1 MTSIMQ
7 PDRYASEWA
16 TSPQVPA
23 IEWRTPDAL
32 PTEPPP
38 KPYPTDS
45 LPATIRDAVKAT
57 ARYVAAPEALAAQ
70 CIIAAVAYLAQTR
83 VNAPH
88 VSNPAG
94 MPCSLFQLA
103 LADSGDRKSEC
114 YRLAFKTI
122 NEAERIA
129 RDGYAAETAEFRG
142 MQEGLS
148 GKALKEFLASHTAP
162 FNPRTLY
169 TDSTFEKIAG
179 DFIQG
184 MPSGA
189 WFTDE
194 GGSILG
200 GHSMKADTVTATLG
214 GLVKLFDNGQ
224 AERDR
229 IGADAA
235 VGIAYDRRFSVHM
248 MAQEPTVREAL
259 KNPLLQGQGFLPRFL
274 MSAAP
279 SIAGTRFISVDSL
292 KINAY
297 QSAAIQCF
305 WARCKEI
312 ALLESFAGIDGAVK
326 PPVIELTNE
335 AQDVW
340 IEFYNRIEG
349 EQGSLGEYGGP
360 LKPFASRSGELA
372 RRLAAGFA
380 LFDGESAI
388 SAKTMT
394 AACEVAGHSLCEWA
408 RYLAGNAAESNGNRE
423 ALELMSWLA
432 AHAEARTVT
441 SVLKGGPRKFRSAA
455 KARGAL
461 STLAAAG
468 WLVFHG
474 GNQQAFEVNPHSL
487 AENVANVANMAKA
500 QVNAG
505 FASGESAASAGELA
519 ANQNAGQSI
528 AVEIR
533 HDSPPTRPIEA
544 QQSRGCSPYS
554 PISPLPELA
563 DSAFADFE
571 EF

>member
-1 MTSIMQ
+1 MNAPLMTAVKM
-7 PDRYASEWA
+7 
-16 TSPQVPA
+16 PA

-38 KPYPTDS
+38 KPYPTAS
-45 LPATIRDAVKAT
+45 LPATMRDAVRDT

-70 CIIAAVAYLAQTR
+70 CFIAAAAYLAQTR

-129 RDGYAAETAEFRG
+129 RDGYAAEAAEFRS

-148 GKALKEFLASHTAP
+148 GKAQKEFLASHTAP

-229 IGADAA
+229 MGADAA

-248 MAQEPTVREAL
+248 LAQEPTVREAL
-259 KNPLLQGQGFLPRFL
+259 NNPLLQGQGFLPRFL

-279 SIAGTRFISVDSL
+279 SIAGTRFISVESL
-292 KINAY
+292 KTNAY
-297 QSAAIQCF
+297 QSAAVQRF
-305 WARCKEI
+305 WGRCKEI

-326 PPVIELTNE
+326 PPVIELTDE
-335 AQDVW
+335 AEEVW
-340 IEFYNRIEG
+340 IEFYNRVEG
-349 EQGSLGEYGGP
+349 EMGSLGEYGGP

-372 RRLAAGFA
+372 RRLAASFA
-380 LFDGESAI
+380 LFDGEPMI

-394 AACEVAGHSLCEWA
+394 AACEVAGHSLGEWA
-408 RYLAGNAAESNGNRE
+408 RYLGSSAAESSTNRE
-423 ALELMSWLA
+423 ALELLGWLA
-432 AHAEARTVT
+432 AHTEARTVT

-455 KARGAL
+455 KARNAL
-461 STLAAAG
+461 ATLTAAG
-468 WLVFHG
+468 WLAFPG

-487 AENVANVANMAKA
+487 PKDVANLAKVAKA
-500 QVNAG
+500 HAIRA
-505 FASGESAASAGELA
+505 FASGESVANDGELA
-519 ANQNAGQSI
+519 VNQNGEQRL
-528 AVEIR
+528 AVENR
-533 HDSPPTRPIEA
+533 HDSPPLRHNET
-544 QQSRGCSPYS
+544 QQNRGLSPHS
-554 PISPLPELA
+554 PNSPLPEPVN
-563 DSAFADFE
+563 SALADFE

>member
-1 MTSIMQ
+1 MNAPFMTAVQ
-7 PDRYASEWA
+7 A
-16 TSPQVPA
+16 PA

-32 PTEPPP
+32 LTEPPA
-38 KPYPTDS
+38 KPYPTAS
-45 LPATIRDAVKAT
+45 LPATMRDAVRAT
-57 ARYVAAPEALAAQ
+57 ARCVAAPEALAAQ
-70 CIIAAVAYLAQTR
+70 CFIAAGAYLAQTR

-94 MPCSLFQLA
+94 MPCTLFQLA

-122 NEAERIA
+122 TEAERIA
-129 RDGYAAETAEFRG
+129 RDGYAAEAAEFRS

-148 GKALKEFLASHTAP
+148 PKALKEFLASHTAP

-200 GHSMKADTVTATLG
+200 GHSMKADTVTASLG

-229 IGADAA
+229 MGADAS

-259 KNPLLQGQGFLPRFL
+259 NNPLLQGQGFLPRFL
-274 MSAAP
+274 MSSAP

-292 KINAY
+292 KTNAY
-297 QSAAIQCF
+297 QSAAVQRF
-305 WARCKEI
+305 WERCKEI
-312 ALLESFAGIDGAVK
+312 ALLKSHAGIDGAVK
-326 PPVIELTNE
+326 PPVIELTPE
-335 AQDVW
+335 ALEVW

-349 EQGSLGEYGGP
+349 EQDSLGEYGGA

-394 AACEVAGHSLCEWA
+394 AACEVADHSLCEWA
-408 RYLAGNAAESNGNRE
+408 RYLGSNAAESNDNRK
-423 ALELMSWLA
+423 ALELFGWIKAKGLQTFHRDQLGREGPARRNAKLRNKLLTVLCEAHWL
-432 AHAEARTVT
+432 RTAD
-441 SVLKGGPRKFRSAA
+441 SKK
-455 KARGAL
+455 
-461 STLAAAG
+461 
-468 WLVFHG
+468 
-474 GNQQAFEVNPHSL
+474 FEVNPR
-487 AENVANVANMAKA
+487 AE
-500 QVNAG
+500 
-505 FASGESAASAGELA
+505 S
-519 ANQNAGQSI
+519 
-528 AVEIR
+528 
-533 HDSPPTRPIEA
+533 
-544 QQSRGCSPYS
+544 
-554 PISPLPELA
+554 A
-563 DSAFADFE
+563 DSAEPLKPQGLASADAVLISAEKIAEGKKSAPISTQSALTNSVNPGLSAQSAQSAQSALPRPVNSVFADFE

>member
-1 MTSIMQ
+1 MNAPLMTPM
-7 PDRYASEWA
+7 EM
-16 TSPQVPA
+16 PA

-38 KPYPTDS
+38 KLYPTAS
-45 LPATIRDAVKAT
+45 LPAIMRDAVRET

-70 CIIAAVAYLAQTR
+70 CFIAACAYLAQTR

-129 RDGYAAETAEFRG
+129 RDGYAADAAEFRS

-148 GKALKEFLASHTAP
+148 PKALKGFLASHTAP

-179 DFIQG
+179 DFIRG

-229 IGADAA
+229 IGSDAV

-259 KNPLLQGQGFLPRFL
+259 NSPLLQGQGFLPRFL

-292 KINAY
+292 KTNAY
-297 QSAAIQCF
+297 QSAAVQRF
-305 WARCKEI
+305 WERCKEI
-312 ALLESFAGIDGAVK
+312 ALLESFAGIDGAVT
-326 PPVIELTNE
+326 PPVIELTPE
-335 AQDVW
+335 ALDVW
-340 IEFYNRIEG
+340 IAFYNRIED
-349 EQGSLGEYGGP
+349 EMSSLGEYGGP

-380 LFDGESAI
+380 LFEGEAVI

-394 AACEVAGHSLCEWA
+394 AACEVAGHSLSEWA
-408 RYLAGNAAESNGNRE
+408 RYLGGNAAESNDNRK
-423 ALELMSWLA
+423 ALELFGWVKAKGLQAFHRDQLGREGPVRRNAKLRNKLLAVLCEAHWL
-432 AHAEARTVT
+432 RTT
-441 SVLKGGPRKFRSAA
+441 DGK
-455 KARGAL
+455 
-461 STLAAAG
+461 T
-468 WLVFHG
+468 
-474 GNQQAFEVNPHSL
+474 FEVNPR
-487 AENVANVANMAKA
+487 A
-500 QVNAG
+500 
-505 FASGESAASAGELA
+505 ESADYAESLQTRGFMSADAVLISAEKT
-519 ANQNAGQSI
+519 GQGKKS
-528 AVEIR
+528 A
-533 HDSPPTRPIEA
+533 
-544 QQSRGCSPYS
+544 
-554 PISPLPELA
+554 PISTQSALTNSVNPVFSAQSAQSALPEPVN
-563 DSAFADFE
+563 SAAPDFE